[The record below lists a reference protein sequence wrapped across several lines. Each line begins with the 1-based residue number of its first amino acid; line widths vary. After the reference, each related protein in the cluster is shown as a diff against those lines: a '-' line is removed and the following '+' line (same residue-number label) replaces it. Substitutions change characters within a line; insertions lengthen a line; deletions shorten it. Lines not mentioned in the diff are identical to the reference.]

1 MEAETLQHGPEPHQM
16 PETRERIHIEDG
28 PKRVRTYLGG
38 ELIADTRR
46 LKLVWEVPYYPTYYF
61 PREDVRMERLTPN
74 GHTQRLPR
82 QGEAHKFTIKG
93 GNREVEDAAWHYP
106 ESPAE
111 ELRDL
116 IRFDWN
122 AMDGWFEEDEEV
134 FVHPHDPYTRIDILH
149 SSRHV
154 EVGVNGVKIADTHR
168 PTLLFETRLP
178 TRYYIPKLD
187 VRMDLLIPTDTVTG
201 CAYKGFAQ
209 YWSVNAGADMIKDL
223 AWSYKT
229 PLPENVKIAG
239 LVAFYNERA
248 DFIVDGVRQVRPK
261 TKFS

>member
-1 MEAETLQHGPEPHQM
+1 MSETQQ
-16 PETRERIHIEDG
+16 RVHIEDG

-38 ELIADTRR
+38 ELIADSKR
-46 LKLVWEVPYYPTYYF
+46 LKLVWEVPYYPAYYF
-61 PREDVRMERLTPN
+61 PREDVRMEFLTSN
-74 GHTQRLPR
+74 GHIRPSPSR
-82 QGEAHKFTIKG
+82 GEAHNFTVKG
-93 GNREVEDAAWHYP
+93 GDREVEDAAWYYP
-106 ESPAE
+106 ESPVE

-116 IRFDWN
+116 IRFEWN
-122 AMDGWFEEDEEV
+122 AMDRWFEEGEEV

-149 SSRHV
+149 SSRHIEV
-154 EVGVNGVKIADTHR
+154 EVNGVKIADTRR

-187 VRMDLLIPTDTVTG
+187 VRMELLIPSETVTG
-201 CAYKGFAQ
+201 CAYKGFAE
-209 YWSVNAGADMIKDL
+209 YWSVKAGGETVKDL

-239 LVAFYNERA
+239 LIAFYNERA
-248 DFIVDGVRQVRPK
+248 DLIVDGERLARPK